1 MILTTLRISL
11 IAKRKKTDGKLSLP
25 VVKPVTPPPSASE
38 EHPLKYRYTHSHS
51 VFNDDTDTVQATLKA
66 TSQYRYTQQVLQSVI
81 DSDPAYKDIQVERPM
96 RSVFDLSLQLPIA
109 DTTSKEERETALYK
123 GEELLAGF
131 IDKARAAIARSQQQ
145 AL

>member
-1 MILTTLRISL
+1 
-11 IAKRKKTDGKLSLP
+11 
-25 VVKPVTPPPSASE
+25 
-38 EHPLKYRYTHSHS
+38 
-51 VFNDDTDTVQATLKA
+51 
-66 TSQYRYTQQVLQSVI
+66 
-81 DSDPAYKDIQVERPM
+81 M